1 MVTTLNILGA
11 LAGFAA
17 AWFWFQSAMLEPPS
31 ELKVSTG
38 YGGPGT
44 ADTTPLVSFARAS
57 ARLNKFAASLTGLA
71 ALLTGIA
78 TILQQAV
85 R

>member
-1 MVTTLNILGA
+1 MVTMLNIAGA
-11 LAGFAA
+11 IVGLMA
-17 AWFWFQSAMLEPPS
+17 AWFWFRSAMLEPPS

-44 ADTTPLVSFARAS
+44 ADTAPLVSFARAS
-57 ARLNKFAASLTGLA
+57 ARLNKVAASLTGLA
-71 ALLTGIA
+71 TLLTGIA
-78 TILQQAV
+78 TILQQAM